1 MATGRTY
8 RIKKSAVKAYGYT
21 KPPAKRK
28 GGAARRGP
36 RYAAN
41 GSVTHIAA
49 INGRGSYRSAR
60 SAQAGRSPAARK
72 KRASTALTHAKKQAF
87 AKRMRAL
94 KKNGSARRASAP
106 RSISAKKFRVK
117 RRLPGYS
124 ANSMSAS
131 ERSRRKKA
139 FEYAKAHRSPRKAVP
154 KYEYAPFDS
163 KRFADRMKKSK
174 AKKKSRRKKAASTAT
189 RKAIMARKTRRKKS
203 AARKPVARRAKRR
216 VKRRKSAKRSAV
228 APKRRKR
235 RKARKSVA
243 KAPKRTRRR
252 RKAKALKAN
261 PRRRRRLRRNSGTS
275 AGARKGWR
283 TRKAR
288 RAGPKRRRVS
298 RKRRSGGKRR
308 KLSMRKSAVA
318 ARRRRRALARG
329 GAAPKRRRRRSRRK
343 LTANRKHRSSRRLR
357 SNKRRTRRASP
368 RRRVSRRRMSS
379 NRRSR
384 RSHRRV
390 SHRRHRRNGRRRM
403 FRKNG
408 VMEPILFVL
417 KTGGLALGGFLA
429 HKVLTNALVNYGFSH
444 IFGAPAVVAPV
455 AVPATATTPATTVPV
470 VTAPA
475 TAGLGLISLDPAYQK
490 LIAGGLVAA
499 LGVFATSKLVKDPTT
514 RNTIATGIA
523 VSFTTTLL
531 TAALVKFA
539 PQYAGLLAGPDDGT
553 AARLSAMYGFGGT
566 SIQPRYAAING
577 MRGMGEYFQS
587 GVSGLGE
594 YFQSGVNGLG
604 EYFQSG
610 VSGLGALPSYEA
622 NAGYGANPDLMEA
635 AAGMGARENMN
646 SGHVDPHGDLD
657 RELTIAEAAAG
668 VGAYEAAA
676 GYGSISTVP
685 SSSTWIPGMSN
696 GQLWAGTR
704 SISNGQ
710 SATEMVPAGILQ
722 TDGGQGVFG

>member
-1 MATGRTY
+1 MSGL
-8 RIKKSAVKAYGYT
+8 SANA
-21 KPPAKRK
+21 RK
-28 GGAARRGP
+28 Q
-36 RYAAN
+36 
-41 GSVTHIAA
+41 
-49 INGRGSYRSAR
+49 
-60 SAQAGRSPAARK
+60 QAGR
-72 KRASTALTHAKKQAF
+72 ALSSAKKAAF

-94 KKNGSARRASAP
+94 KKNGSARRSS
-106 RSISAKKFRVK
+106 SISAKKFRVK

-124 ANSMSAS
+124 ANSMSAA
-131 ERSRRKKA
+131 ERTRRSKA
-139 FEYAKAHRSPRKAVP
+139 FEYAKTHRSPRKPVP
-154 KYEYAPFDS
+154 KYEHAGFDA
-163 KRFADRMKKSK
+163 KRFAERRAK
-174 AKKKSRRKKAASTAT
+174 AKKKSRRTKAASTAT

-216 VKRRKSAKRSAV
+216 VKRRKSAKRSSV

-288 RAGPKRRRVS
+288 RAAPKRRRRVS
-298 RKRRSGGKRR
+298 RKRRSGKRR
-308 KLSMRKSAVA
+308 KLSMKKSAVA
-318 ARRRRRALARG
+318 ARRRRRAAARG
-329 GAAPKRRRRRSRRK
+329 GAPIRRRRRSRRK
-343 LTANRKHRSSRRLR
+343 LTANRKRRS
-357 SNKRRTRRASP
+357 RRTRRAAP
-368 RRRVSRRRMSS
+368 RRRSRRMAS

-429 HKVLTNALVNYGFSH
+429 HKVITNALMNYGFNH
-444 IFGAPAVVAPV
+444 IFGAPAAVV
-455 AVPATATTPATTVPV
+455 VPATPTTPPV
-470 VTAPA
+470 VAPA
-475 TAGLGLISLDPAYQK
+475 TAGLGLITLDPAYQK

-499 LGVFATSKLVKDPTT
+499 LGVFAASKLIKDSTT
-514 RNTIATGIA
+514 RNTVATGIA

-531 TAALVKFA
+531 AAALTKFA

-566 SIQPRYAAING
+566 SIQPRYAAIG
-577 MRGMGEYFQS
+577 GRGMGEYFQS

-594 YFQSGVNGLG
+594 YFQSGVSGLG

-635 AAGMGARENMN
+635 AAGMGARETMSTN
-646 SGHVDPHGDLD
+646 HVDPHGDLD

>member
-1 MATGRTY
+1 
-8 RIKKSAVKAYGYT
+8 
-21 KPPAKRK
+21 
-28 GGAARRGP
+28 
-36 RYAAN
+36 
-41 GSVTHIAA
+41 
-49 INGRGSYRSAR
+49 
-60 SAQAGRSPAARK
+60 
-72 KRASTALTHAKKQAF
+72 
-87 AKRMRAL
+87 
-94 KKNGSARRASAP
+94 
-106 RSISAKKFRVK
+106 
-117 RRLPGYS
+117 
-124 ANSMSAS
+124 
-131 ERSRRKKA
+131 
-139 FEYAKAHRSPRKAVP
+139 
-154 KYEYAPFDS
+154 
-163 KRFADRMKKSK
+163 
-174 AKKKSRRKKAASTAT
+174 
-189 RKAIMARKTRRKKS
+189 
-203 AARKPVARRAKRR
+203 
-216 VKRRKSAKRSAV
+216 
-228 APKRRKR
+228 
-235 RKARKSVA
+235 
-243 KAPKRTRRR
+243 
-252 RKAKALKAN
+252 
-261 PRRRRRLRRNSGTS
+261 
-275 AGARKGWR
+275 
-283 TRKAR
+283 
-288 RAGPKRRRVS
+288 
-298 RKRRSGGKRR
+298 
-308 KLSMRKSAVA
+308 
-318 ARRRRRALARG
+318 
-329 GAAPKRRRRRSRRK
+329 
-343 LTANRKHRSSRRLR
+343 
-357 SNKRRTRRASP
+357 
-368 RRRVSRRRMSS
+368 
-379 NRRSR
+379 
-384 RSHRRV
+384 
-390 SHRRHRRNGRRRM
+390 M

-587 GVSGLGE
+587 GVSGLG
-594 YFQSGVNGLG
+594 
-604 EYFQSG
+604 
-610 VSGLGALPSYEA
+610 ALPSYEA

>member
-21 KPPAKRK
+21 RPPAKRK

-49 INGRGSYRSAR
+49 INGKGAYRSAR
-60 SAQAGRSPAARK
+60 RSMSGLSANGRKRQAGK
-72 KRASTALTHAKKQAF
+72 ALSSAKKQAF

-94 KKNGSARRASAP
+94 KKNGSARRTS
-106 RSISAKKFRVK
+106 SISAKKFRVK

-124 ANSMSAS
+124 ANGN
-131 ERSRRKKA
+131 ERWKGQLAKKHA
-139 FEYAKAHRSPRKAVP
+139 AHRAKYGPRPAATI
-154 KYEYAPFDS
+154 APFDS
-163 KRFADRMKKSK
+163 ERFADRMKKAK
-174 AKKKSRRKKAASTAT
+174 AKKKSRRPKAASTAT

-203 AARKPVARRAKRR
+203 AARKPVAKRAKRR

-235 RKARKSVA
+235 KKARKTAA

-252 RKAKALKAN
+252 KAKKTTLKAN
-261 PRRRRRLRRNSGTS
+261 RKRRSRRLRRNSGTS

-288 RAGPKRRRVS
+288 KASPKRRRRVS
-298 RKRRSGGKRR
+298 RKRRSGKR

-318 ARRRRRALARG
+318 ARRRRRAAAARG
-329 GAAPKRRRRRSRRK
+329 VSPKRRRRSRRK
-343 LTANRKHRSSRRLR
+343 LTANRKRRSSRRI
-357 SNKRRTRRASP
+357 RRASP
-368 RRRVSRRRMSS
+368 RRRMSS
-379 NRRSR
+379 NRKR
-384 RSHRRV
+384 RSSKRL
-390 SHRRHRRNGRRRM
+390 RRNGRRRM
-403 FRKNG
+403 FKRNG

-429 HKVLTNALVNYGFSH
+429 HKVITNAIVNYGFNH
-444 IFGAPAVVAPV
+444 IFGAPATVV
-455 AVPATATTPATTVPV
+455 VPATATTPPV
-470 VTAPA
+470 VAPP
-475 TAGLGLISLDPAYQK
+475 TAGLGLINLDPAYQK
-490 LIAGGLVAA
+490 LIAGFLVAG
-499 LGVFATSKLVKDPTT
+499 LGVYATSKLVKDTAT

-531 TAALVKFA
+531 TAALTKFA

-566 SIQPRYAAING
+566 SIQPRYQAIG
-577 MRGMGEYFQS
+577 RGMGEYFQS

-594 YFQSGVNGLG
+594 YFQSGVSGLG

-635 AAGMGARENMN
+635 AAGMGARETMSTN
-646 SGHVDPHGDLD
+646 HVDPHGDLD